1 MTDDLGEKV
10 SKYSLSVVPESF
22 VRESIKTNTPLPLFT
37 SHFGDLQQKENH
49 PNHFSPS
56 SSPILSSSSS
66 LPLPG
71 QPYSPTVPF
80 NTTTTPFPSTSSPP
94 TSQPLRSYGIR
105 ERLKGLSLKSKNKQT
120 TSPPLPSPSSSPT
133 ISNYPPPPPAQRTRM
148 RKATH
153 ALCESLHL
161 QKKGGKDED
170 SVLPLRGLVFVV
182 YGTFS
187 ISTEM
192 MEHLILTHGGRH
204 VASVTSEVSPSLF
217 FLFFLF
223 FFFALSSIL
232 NYRRLHMYSLEERT

>member
-80 NTTTTPFPSTSSPP
+80 NTTTTPFPTTSSPP
-94 TSQPLRSYGIR
+94 TSQPLRSSYGIR

-120 TSPPLPSPSSSPT
+120 TSPSSSPT
-133 ISNYPPPPPAQRTRM
+133 IPNAPPPPPPLAQRTRM

-153 ALCESLHL
+153 ALRESLHL
-161 QKKGGKDED
+161 QKKGEKEGEKDED

-187 ISTEM
+187 ISMEM

-204 VASVTSEVSPSLF
+204 VASVTSEVSPLPLLSFLSFSFLLYLLF
-217 FLFFLF
+217 
-223 FFFALSSIL
+223 
-232 NYRRLHMYSLEERT
+232 

>member
-80 NTTTTPFPSTSSPP
+80 NTTTTTSSPP
-94 TSQPLRSYGIR
+94 TSQPLRSSYGIR
-105 ERLKGLSLKSKNKQT
+105 ERLKGLSLKSKNKQS
-120 TSPPLPSPSSSPT
+120 TSPPLPSLSSSPT
-133 ISNYPPPPPAQRTRM
+133 ISNYPPPPAQRTRM

-153 ALCESLHL
+153 ALRESLHL
-161 QKKGGKDED
+161 QKKGEKDED

-223 FFFALSSIL
+223 FSFFLL
-232 NYRRLHMYSLEERT
+232 YLLF